1 VAAPRIITLT
11 TDFAL
16 RDGYVASMKGVILSI
31 VGDVA
36 IVDVSHSVAPQ
47 SVDEGAFLLAS
58 VWPYF
63 PGSTIHLTVVDP
75 GVGTERR
82 PVAVQTARGTFVG
95 PDNGVFAPALA
106 AIGAIDAGTGTLI
119 DAEAVELTEESYRRH
134 PTSRTFHGRDIFAP
148 AAAHLAAGTPL
159 GRLGPAIESLKTLVL
174 PGFTRRRGA
183 LVGSVTHVDAF
194 GNVIT
199 SIPAHALPDQP
210 VVRMG
215 EATIEGLSTSY
226 QDRPLGALIGS
237 TGFLE
242 VAVRNGNAAQYL
254 GVRRGDPVEV
264 RKKP

>member
-1 VAAPRIITLT
+1 VAAQRIITLT

-31 VGDVA
+31 APGVS
-36 IVDVSHSVAPQ
+36 IVDVSHAVPPQ
-47 SVDEGAFLLAS
+47 SVDEGAFLLTL

-63 PGSTIHLTVVDP
+63 PEDTIHLTVVDP

-95 PDNGVFAPALA
+95 PDNGVLAPTLA
-106 AIGAIDAGTGTLI
+106 SIGALDSSTGALI
-119 DAEAVELTEESYRRH
+119 GAEAVELTEEEYWRH
-134 PTSRTFHGRDIFAP
+134 PTSHTFHGRDIFAP

-159 GRLGPAIESLKTLVL
+159 ERLGPAIERLKTLVL

-183 LVGSVTHVDAF
+183 LVGSVIHVDAF

-199 SIPAHALPDQP
+199 SIPGHALPEAP
-210 VVRMG
+210 VVRIG
-215 EATIEGLSTSY
+215 EVAIEGLSASY

-237 TGFLE
+237 AGFLE

-264 RKKP
+264 RKKQ